1 MKASIYNASAGS
13 GKTYR
18 LAYKYVRD
26 LIKQPLL
33 YKNILAVTFTNKA
46 TEEMKRRILQQT
58 HTLAS
63 GKDSPYMNDLQREFG
78 YSEEKIRHR
87 ASEALSNILH
97 DYSRFTIL
105 TIDKFF
111 QRLLRAFIQELGID
125 IGYNLEIENSSI
137 IDQSV
142 DKIIEQ
148 SATDTELQRWLM
160 EYIEERVADGKRW
173 DIREGILALSGELFK
188 EEARNTLQNPLSKSD
203 LRSMIAKRNSEAQ
216 QAKLR
221 LQQLG
226 VDALKTISDAGLSCD
241 SFSGKGSSLAQ
252 IFRKVAEG
260 AIPELTEAQQRNH
273 NEPSK
278 WFGAKSPEGVKSITP
293 HLIERMEEL
302 IKTLEATQSAINTA
316 KLIRENYRSYAL
328 LSDLHQAAEAICFEQ
343 NTMLLNQTSRFVEE
357 FVRDNDAPFIYEKV
371 GNKFSRFMIDEFQDT
386 SRREWNNFVPL
397 LQNAI
402 AECQPDD
409 NSILIVGDIKQSI
422 YRWRGGD
429 WRILHSD
436 ARRELGESETEVINM
451 VDNYR
456 SLPMVVNFNNE
467 IIDQVVEAVNSDMNS
482 ALISAAER
490 GQILKSTA
498 NELTNTI
505 KSAYEGQRQ
514 NPKKRGESEGF
525 VEVVTFEDQPPII
538 ERICSAIDRG
548 FKPCDIMILTRTNPQ
563 AEEVA
568 QTLLDFKRENS
579 NDKYRFDVMTQQA
592 LIVGYAPVSQFI
604 ISTFRLIIDSRNTL
618 QRAIYNKFIGRDV
631 DTPFSDEEVTFL
643 RKMRLYSPIEAF
655 EFIVKRYSLES
666 EKSNIAYVQAIHEQ
680 VVSFSNN
687 RIGDIALFVAWW
699 EQSGE
704 SKSLNVE
711 RSEQAIEILTLHKA
725 KGLEKRVVI
734 IPYCSWSM
742 NPPSNGRQHSY
753 VWSSGGE
760 GTNGSEKSERSVEAE
775 KFAGSE
781 KAEKPAGFEKAE
793 KGAEAEKSAGSEKA
807 ERSAAAAEAELP
819 IEFKKEMA
827 SSAFAQAYYREQLY
841 SHIDSVNMLYVALTR
856 AAESLHIMIPVT
868 TAKDGERRA
877 TKIGKVILNALPKVP
892 LRCEVVEEP
901 REGETKDISYRFG
914 VASSPIKSDKEERMR
929 APYIMDRYRSNSAEL
944 RLRMPSERYREDGV
958 YAPRELGIL
967 MHKAFES
974 ATTTDDVF
982 RNVELMLTKSQIN
995 ATEHQSLSE
1004 AIRGSLSAPLA
1015 QEWFSGDWDR
1025 VRNECEIIRGEG
1037 KSNRRPDRVM
1047 IKGERCV
1054 VVDYKFGALH
1064 PKQYERQM
1072 RQYITILQEMGYR
1085 KVEGYLWFIRQG
1097 EIHKV
1102 E

>member
-26 LIKQPLL
+26 LIEQPLL
-33 YKNILAVTFTNKA
+33 YRNILAVTFTNKA

-63 GKDSPYMNDLQREFG
+63 GKDCPYMNDLQREFG
-78 YSEEKIRHR
+78 YSEEKIRHQ
-87 ASEALSNILH
+87 ASQALSHILH

-125 IGYNLEIENSSI
+125 IGYNLEIESSSI

-148 SATDTELQRWLM
+148 SATDTELQQWLM

-203 LRSMIAKRNSEAQ
+203 LRRMITKRNSEAQ
-216 QAKLR
+216 QAKQR

-226 VDALKTISDAGLSCD
+226 VEALKTISDAGLSCS

-260 AIPELTEAQQRNH
+260 VIPELTEPQQRNH

-302 IKTLEATQSAINTA
+302 IKVLEATQSAINTA

-402 AECQPDD
+402 AESRPNDK
-409 NSILIVGDIKQSI
+409 SILIVGDIKQSI

-451 VDNYR
+451 ADNYR

-467 IIDQVVEAVNSDMNS
+467 IIDQVVEEVNSDMNS
-482 ALISAAER
+482 ALTGAADK
-490 GQILKSTA
+490 GQILQTTA
-498 NELTNTI
+498 NELSDTI

-579 NDKYRFDVMTQQA
+579 NEKYRFDVMTQQA

-604 ISTFRLIIDSRNTL
+604 ISLFRLIIDSRNSL

-631 DTPFSDEEVTFL
+631 DTPFSDEEVVFL
-643 RKMRLYSPIEAF
+643 RNMRLYSPIEAF

-680 VVSFSNN
+680 VVNFSNN

-742 NPPSNGRQHSY
+742 NPPTSGRQHSY
-753 VWSSGGE
+753 VWSSESE
-760 GTNGSEKSERSVEAE
+760 GADGAKQAVRSDGAKQAVRSDGAKQAVRSDGAKQAVKSEK
-775 KFAGSE
+775 
-781 KAEKPAGFEKAE
+781 
-793 KGAEAEKSAGSEKA
+793 
-807 ERSAAAAEAELP
+807 AELP

-827 SSAFAQAYYREQLY
+827 SSAFAQDYYREQLY

-868 TAKDGERRA
+868 TAKDGERKA
-877 TKIGKVILNALPKVP
+877 TKIGKVILNALPKIP
-892 LRCEVVEEP
+892 LRCDVVEEP
-901 REGETKDISYRFG
+901 REGEGEGEGETKDISYRFG
-914 VASSPIKSDKEERMR
+914 VASSPIKSDKEEMMR

-944 RLRMPSERYREDGV
+944 RLRMPSERYREDGE

-974 ATTTDDVF
+974 ATTIDDVF

-995 ATEHQSLSE
+995 ATEHKSLSE
-1004 AIRGSLSAPLA
+1004 AIRSSLSAPLA

-1064 PKQYERQM
+1064 PERYERQM
-1072 RQYITILQEMGYR
+1072 RQYITILREMGYR